1 MTDESE
7 GIGVFKSRFTS
18 ESPDDLTN
26 KKVGL
31 SSLLS
36 TSNNAISNAPPQYP
50 TIDNKK
56 FQKHQERQDISAY
69 TALISDIYNEFKSIA
84 VEPVKSTVSIA
95 VEPVKSTV
103 INTGSSSAVPTKS
116 SAVPT
121 VPTKSDRRVD
131 HRLSISQGS
140 SVSSNLH
147 IHQAKQ
153 LSSDIPLSLGKSSY
167 SAKKKD
173 YVPLIGTSTVTAAS
187 KKNSTVTKII
197 LKENN
202 L

>member
-84 VEPVKSTVSIA
+84 VEPVKSTV
-95 VEPVKSTV
+95 

-167 SAKKKD
+167 SATKKD